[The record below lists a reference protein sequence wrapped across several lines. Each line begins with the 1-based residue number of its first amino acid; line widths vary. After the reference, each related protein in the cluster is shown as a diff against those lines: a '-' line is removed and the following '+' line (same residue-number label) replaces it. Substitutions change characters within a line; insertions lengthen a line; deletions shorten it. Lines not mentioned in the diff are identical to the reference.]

1 MQELLL
7 QDEATDLFT
16 QSDSRNPFVRPMN
29 LYVRRKLRRNLKLMT
44 NLKPHFARKNAMAA
58 LNGIDPNLRID
69 PERGFVAIPPGFIAQ
84 IDKVA
89 AMAREIWNENRAK
102 LETEPGYFIKLD
114 ALLGRERLRF
124 ASEVLLQPELVK
136 LAADYLGQIPILKDM
151 NIWWTRPIPE
161 RIGAQNFHIDSIPD
175 TRSLRY
181 LISLTDVDED
191 CGPVHVI
198 PADETERIVKKLG
211 YLGGAISPRF
221 LEQEC
226 APGSIEKMTG
236 PVGTGVAIDTGRC
249 FHFGSRAMQRD
260 RLVLSISLSTYLL
273 DEEIHNQLDWVED
286 PTDLTE
292 YERMMLSP

>member
-7 QDEATDLFT
+7 QDEATDLFR
-16 QSDSRNPFVRPMN
+16 QSDSCNPFVRPMN
-29 LYVRRKLRRNLKLMT
+29 LYVRRKLRRNLKLMA
-44 NLKPHFARKNAMAA
+44 NFKPHFVRKNAMSA
-58 LNGIDPNLRID
+58 LNRVDSNLSID
-69 PERGFVAIPPGFIAQ
+69 PEQGFVAIPPGFISQ
-84 IDKVA
+84 IGKVA
-89 AMAREIWNENRAK
+89 EMARKIWNENRAM

-114 ALLGRERLRF
+114 SLVGRERIRF
-124 ASEVLLQPELVK
+124 VSDVLLQPEIIK

-161 RIGAQNFHIDSIPD
+161 RVGAQNFHIDSIPD

-191 CGPVHVI
+191 CGPLHVI
-198 PADETERIVKKLG
+198 PANETKRIVKKLG

-226 APGSIEKMTG
+226 SPGCIKKMTG

-249 FHFGSRAMQRD
+249 FHFGSRAMKRD
-260 RLVLSISLSTYLL
+260 RLVLSISLSTYLM
-273 DEEIHNQLDWVED
+273 DEEINNQLDWVENPGRLAD
-286 PTDLTE
+286 H
-292 YERMMLSP
+292 ERMILFP